1 MALMVKAEHAGLVVA
16 VESGDD
22 SAPEDN
28 SVAGSNVLAMGEL
41 AEAMRVTCLWCKE
54 DIFEVESTI
63 KTCPDHSYH
72 RECLKTW
79 LL

>member
-41 AEAMRVTCLWCKE
+41 VEAMRVT
-54 DIFEVESTI
+54 
-63 KTCPDHSYH
+63 
-72 RECLKTW
+72 
-79 LL
+79 